1 MVDIIGGG
9 AIADYM
15 VAAVIVLGGQ
25 AIVSC
30 PHIGFSV
37 MVSSP
42 APHIGVGQHLEEP
55 FREQPESH
63 NK

>member
-37 MVSSP
+37 MVSSLTL
-42 APHIGVGQHLEEP
+42 A
-55 FREQPESH
+55 SS
-63 NK
+63 NT

>member
-15 VAAVIVLGGQ
+15 VAVVIVLGGGQ

-37 MVSSP
+37 MVSLLTS
-42 APHIGVGQHLEEP
+42 A
-55 FREQPESH
+55 SS
-63 NK
+63 NT